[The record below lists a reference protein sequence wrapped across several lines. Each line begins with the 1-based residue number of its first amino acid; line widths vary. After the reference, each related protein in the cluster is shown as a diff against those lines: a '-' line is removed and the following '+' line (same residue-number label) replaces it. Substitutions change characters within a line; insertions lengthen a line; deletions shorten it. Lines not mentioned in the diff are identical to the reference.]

1 MTIRLLIGGATTSR
15 VHTTLRIEPA
25 YSGPTLHVL
34 DASRAVGVAT
44 ALTSET
50 QRDAL
55 VRDTASEYA
64 MIREERAGKA
74 ESKLVGIEAAR
85 ANGFSADF
93 SEFKP
98 HRPSFIGTKAID
110 DVPGDK
116 LIH

>member
-1 MTIRLLIGGATTSR
+1 
-15 VHTTLRIEPA
+15 
-25 YSGPTLHVL
+25 
-34 DASRAVGVAT
+34 
-44 ALTSET
+44 
-50 QRDAL
+50 
-55 VRDTASEYA
+55 

-110 DVPGDK
+110 DVTVDT
-116 LIH
+116 LIPYIDWTPFFRAWELAGTYPSIRSEEHTSELPSLMRITYAAFCLKKKHKTTHDTNKKQQTK